1 MASQF
6 KLITASCLA
15 AASFT
20 LAACG
25 EKTPAPKAAEK
36 TSAVP
41 ATPATP
47 VANPDVAVA
56 VTDTA
61 CEPAALT
68 VPAGKTTFI
77 INNKS
82 SRPLEFEILK
92 GVLVVEERENI
103 APGFTQKLTTT
114 LEAGDYDMIC
124 GLLSN
129 PRSKLTVTP
138 NANATQAVAIPVAQL
153 EAPIVQYKA
162 YVLDETKAFV
172 TKTEAFVAAVKAG
185 DMNKA
190 KALYAPTRAHY
201 ERIEPIAELFSDLDA
216 SIDAR
221 ADAYKQVEKDP
232 EFTGFHRLEYAL
244 WSQKTLKG
252 MQPIADKLLAD
263 VQALQVQITGL
274 NFPATKV
281 VGGAGVLIEEVANG
295 KISGEEERYSHTDLS
310 DFDANMAGSKKIVDL
325 FRPLIEKADPAL
337 LKKTDDN
344 FAAVDAILSK
354 YKLSK
359 YKQGDTW
366 ASYDKLTEADR
377 KALAA
382 PITVLAEDLSKLRG
396 LLGLN

>member
-1 MASQF
+1 MVSNF
-6 KLITASCLA
+6 KLIAASCLTL
-15 AASFT
+15 ASFT

-25 EKTPAPKAAEK
+25 EKAPAPQSVEK
-36 TSAVP
+36 TAAP
-41 ATPATP
+41 AAPT
-47 VANPDVAVA
+47 ANPDVAVA

-61 CEPAALT
+61 CEPGSLT
-68 VPAGKTTFI
+68 VPAGKITFI
-77 INNKS
+77 ISNKS

-103 APGFTQKLTTT
+103 APSFTQKLTTT

-138 NANATQAVAIPVAQL
+138 NANAQAAAIPVGQL
-153 EAPIVQYKA
+153 EAPIAQYKA

-172 TKTEAFVAAVKAG
+172 EKTEVFVAAINAG

-190 KALYAPTRAHY
+190 KALYASTRAHY

-221 ADAYKQVEKDP
+221 ADAYKKVEKDP

-244 WSQKTLKG
+244 WSEKSLKN
-252 MQPIADKLLAD
+252 MKPIADKLLSD
-263 VQALQVQITGL
+263 VKALQTQIVGL

-310 DFDANMAGSKKIVDL
+310 DFDANMTGSKKIVDL

-344 FAAVDAILSK
+344 FASVETI
-354 YKLSK
+354 LSK

-382 PITVLAEDLSKLRG
+382 PVTVLAEDLSKLRG

>member
-1 MASQF
+1 MISNF
-6 KLITASCLA
+6 KFITVACLTA
-15 AASFT
+15 GSFT

-25 EKTPAPKAAEK
+25 EKSPAPKAVEK
-36 TSAVP
+36 TAAVAP
-41 ATPATP
+41 TTPI
-47 VANPDVAVA
+47 ANPDVVVA
-56 VTDTA
+56 VTDAA
-61 CEPAALT
+61 CEPASLT

-103 APGFTQKLTTT
+103 APSFTQKLTAT
-114 LEAGDYDMIC
+114 LEAGEYDMTC

-129 PRSKLTVTP
+129 PRGKLTVTP
-138 NANATQAVAIPVAQL
+138 NASAQAAAIPVVQL
-153 EAPIVQYKA
+153 EAPIAQYKA
-162 YVLDETKAFV
+162 YVLDETKSFV
-172 TKTEAFVAAVKAG
+172 AKTEAFVAAVNAG

-190 KALYAPTRAHY
+190 KSLYAPTRAHY
-201 ERIEPIAELFSDLDA
+201 ERIEPIAELFADLDA

-221 ADAYKQVEKDP
+221 ADAYKKVEKDP

-244 WSQKTLKG
+244 WSEKSLKG
-252 MQPIADKLLAD
+252 MKPIADQLLTD
-263 VQALQVQITGL
+263 VKALQTQITEL

-325 FRPLIEKADPAL
+325 FRPLIEKADPSL
-337 LKKTDDN
+337 LKKTDEN

-354 YKLSK
+354 YK
-359 YKQGDTW
+359 QGETW
-366 ASYDKLTEADR
+366 ALYDKLTEADR

>member
-1 MASQF
+1 MILNF
-6 KLITASCLA
+6 KFITVACLTA
-15 AASFT
+15 GSFT

-25 EKTPAPKAAEK
+25 EKAPAPKAAEK
-36 TSAVP
+36 TAAVAP
-41 ATPATP
+41 TVPI
-47 VANPDVAVA
+47 ANPDVVVA

-61 CEPAALT
+61 CEPASLT

-103 APGFTQKLTTT
+103 APSFTQKLTAT
-114 LEAGDYDMIC
+114 LEAGEYDMTC

-129 PRSKLTVTP
+129 PRGKLTVTP
-138 NANATQAVAIPVAQL
+138 NESAQAAAIPVVQL
-153 EAPIVQYKA
+153 EAPIAQYKA
-162 YVLDETKAFV
+162 YVLDETKSFV
-172 TKTEAFVAAVKAG
+172 TKTEAFVAAVNAG

-190 KALYAPTRAHY
+190 KSLYAPTRAHY
-201 ERIEPIAELFSDLDA
+201 ERIEPIAELFADLDA

-221 ADAYKQVEKDP
+221 ADAYKKVEKDP

-244 WSQKTLKG
+244 WSEKSLKG
-252 MQPIADKLLAD
+252 MKPIADQLLAD
-263 VQALQVQITGL
+263 VKALQTQITGL

-325 FRPLIEKADPAL
+325 FRPLIEKADPSL
-337 LKKTDDN
+337 LKKTDEN
-344 FAAVDAILSK
+344 FAAVDAV
-354 YKLSK
+354 LSK
-359 YKQGDTW
+359 YKQGETW
-366 ASYDKLTEADR
+366 ALYDKLTEADR

>member
-114 LEAGDYDMIC
+114 LEAGDYDIIC
-124 GLLSN
+124 GLL
-129 PRSKLTVTP
+129 
-138 NANATQAVAIPVAQL
+138 
-153 EAPIVQYKA
+153 
-162 YVLDETKAFV
+162 
-172 TKTEAFVAAVKAG
+172 
-185 DMNKA
+185 
-190 KALYAPTRAHY
+190 
-201 ERIEPIAELFSDLDA
+201 
-216 SIDAR
+216 
-221 ADAYKQVEKDP
+221 
-232 EFTGFHRLEYAL
+232 
-244 WSQKTLKG
+244 
-252 MQPIADKLLAD
+252 
-263 VQALQVQITGL
+263 
-274 NFPATKV
+274 
-281 VGGAGVLIEEVANG
+281 
-295 KISGEEERYSHTDLS
+295 
-310 DFDANMAGSKKIVDL
+310 
-325 FRPLIEKADPAL
+325 
-337 LKKTDDN
+337 
-344 FAAVDAILSK
+344 
-354 YKLSK
+354 
-359 YKQGDTW
+359 
-366 ASYDKLTEADR
+366 
-377 KALAA
+377 
-382 PITVLAEDLSKLRG
+382 
-396 LLGLN
+396 

>member
-1 MASQF
+1 MILNF
-6 KLITASCLA
+6 KFITVACLTA
-15 AASFT
+15 GSFT

-25 EKTPAPKAAEK
+25 EKAPAPKAAEK
-36 TSAVP
+36 TAAVAP
-41 ATPATP
+41 TVPI
-47 VANPDVAVA
+47 ANPDVVVA

-61 CEPAALT
+61 CEPASLT

-103 APGFTQKLTTT
+103 APSFTQKLTAT
-114 LEAGDYDMIC
+114 LEAGEYDMTC

-129 PRSKLTVTP
+129 PRGKLTVTP
-138 NANATQAVAIPVAQL
+138 NASAQAAAIPVVQL
-153 EAPIVQYKA
+153 EAPIAQYKA
-162 YVLDETKAFV
+162 YVLDETKSFV
-172 TKTEAFVAAVKAG
+172 AKTEAFVAAVNAG

-190 KALYAPTRAHY
+190 KSLYAPTRAHY
-201 ERIEPIAELFSDLDA
+201 ERIEPIAELFADLDA

-221 ADAYKQVEKDP
+221 ADAYKKVEKDP

-244 WSQKTLKG
+244 WSEKSLKG
-252 MQPIADKLLAD
+252 MKPIADQLLAD
-263 VQALQVQITGL
+263 VKALQTQITGL

-325 FRPLIEKADPAL
+325 FRPLIEKADPSL
-337 LKKTDDN
+337 LKKTDEN

-354 YKLSK
+354 YK
-359 YKQGDTW
+359 QGETW
-366 ASYDKLTEADR
+366 ALYDKLTEADR

>member
-1 MASQF
+1 MISNF
-6 KLITASCLA
+6 KFITVACLTA
-15 AASFT
+15 GSFT

-25 EKTPAPKAAEK
+25 EKSPAPKAVEK
-36 TSAVP
+36 TAAVAP
-41 ATPATP
+41 TTPI
-47 VANPDVAVA
+47 ANPDVVVA
-56 VTDTA
+56 VTDAA
-61 CEPAALT
+61 CEPASLT

-103 APGFTQKLTTT
+103 APSFTQKLTAT
-114 LEAGDYDMIC
+114 LEAGEYDMTC

-129 PRSKLTVTP
+129 PRGKLTVTP
-138 NANATQAVAIPVAQL
+138 NASAQAAAIPVVQL
-153 EAPIVQYKA
+153 EAPIAQYKA
-162 YVLDETKAFV
+162 YVLDETKSFV
-172 TKTEAFVAAVKAG
+172 TKTEAFVAAVNAG

-190 KALYAPTRAHY
+190 KSLYAPTRAHY
-201 ERIEPIAELFSDLDA
+201 ERIEPIAELFADLDA

-221 ADAYKQVEKDP
+221 ADAYKKVEKDP

-244 WSQKTLKG
+244 WSEKSLKG
-252 MQPIADKLLAD
+252 MKPIADQLLTD
-263 VQALQVQITGL
+263 VKALQTQITEL

-325 FRPLIEKADPAL
+325 FRPLIEKADPSL
-337 LKKTDDN
+337 LKKTDEN
-344 FAAVDAILSK
+344 FAAVDAV
-354 YKLSK
+354 LSK
-359 YKQGDTW
+359 YKQGETW
-366 ASYDKLTEADR
+366 ALYDKLTEADR